1 MEKQKVTPPEAEET
15 TEENPVEATGVQEE
29 PEDIAE
35 EVGSAPEGATVP
47 VEEQL
52 QQLEKEKADIYDQLL
67 RQRAEFENVRKRLDR
82 EALEKRLFAESKL
95 VESLLPV
102 LDGLERAL
110 ASLPDGGPEG
120 FGQGVELIH
129 KQFLSTLAQAGL
141 KSFESVGQ
149 PFDPFYH
156 HAVERVETNEHPDHQ
171 VLEELQCGY
180 MFKDKVLRPALV
192 KVAVHPAD
200 SATDETVN

>member
-1 MEKQKVTPPEAEET
+1 MEKQKITPLEAEKT
-15 TEENPVEATGVQEE
+15 TEEATPEPVGEQEE
-29 PEDIAE
+29 SVDSAE
-35 EVGSAPEGATVP
+35 ESGAAPEAATVL
-47 VEEQL
+47 VEELL
-52 QQLEKEKADIYDQLL
+52 QQRENEKADLYDQLL

-82 EALEKRLFAESKL
+82 EAEEKRQFAESKL

-120 FGQGVELIH
+120 FGQGVELVYQ
-129 KQFLSTLAQAGL
+129 QFLDTLTQAGL
-141 KSFESVGQ
+141 KPFESVGQ

-156 HAVERVETNEHPDHQ
+156 HAVERVETIEHPDHQ
-171 VLEELQCGY
+171 VLEEMQRGY
-180 MFKDKVLRPALV
+180 LFKDKVLRPALV

-200 SATDETVN
+200 TAADEPVN

>member
-1 MEKQKVTPPEAEET
+1 MEKQKVTPLEVEKTTEET
-15 TEENPVEATGVQEE
+15 TAEPAGEQEE
-29 PEDIAE
+29 SVDSADESGA
-35 EVGSAPEGATVP
+35 APEAATVP

-82 EALEKRLFAESKL
+82 EAEEKRRFAESKL

-110 ASLPDGGPEG
+110 ASLPEGGPEG
-120 FGQGVELIH
+120 FGQGVELIYQ
-129 KQFLSTLAQAGL
+129 QFLDTLTQAGL
-141 KSFESVGQ
+141 KPFESVGQ

-156 HAVERVETNEHPDHQ
+156 HAVERVETTEYPDHQ
-171 VLEELQCGY
+171 VLEEMQRGY
-180 MFKDKVLRPALV
+180 LFKDKVLRPALV

-200 SATDETVN
+200 SAADEPVN